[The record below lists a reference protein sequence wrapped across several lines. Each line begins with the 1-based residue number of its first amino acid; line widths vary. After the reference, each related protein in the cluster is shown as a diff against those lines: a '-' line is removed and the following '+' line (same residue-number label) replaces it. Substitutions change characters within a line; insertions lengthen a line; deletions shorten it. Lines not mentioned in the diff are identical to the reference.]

1 MEKLSETKKERT
13 FLRVV
18 AEFMRELNDNS
29 FINVKSSVRM
39 PYIRKGGGDIFG

>member
-1 MEKLSETKKERT
+1 MEKLSETKKEIT

-18 AEFMRELNDNS
+18 AEFMRELHDNS

-39 PYIRKGGGDIFG
+39 NYVKKRRE